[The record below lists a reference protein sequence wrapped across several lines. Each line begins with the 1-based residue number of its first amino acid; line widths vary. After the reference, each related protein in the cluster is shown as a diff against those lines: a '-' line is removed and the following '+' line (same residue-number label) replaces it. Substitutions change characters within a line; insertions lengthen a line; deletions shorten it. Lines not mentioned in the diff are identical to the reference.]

1 MLSQSIQQ
9 VVGNAGDGNL
19 RDGSDCSLELRSFL
33 REVTSETLARYADY
47 CLTNSFN
54 KSGQVLQDVVNELGR
69 RLDYQVANGLY
80 QGSSTRIGND
90 GLWKAPDGH
99 ELLVEVKTTD
109 TYRISLDTIARYRDK
124 LLATRQIA
132 DSNSVLIVV
141 GRKDTGELEAQV
153 RGSRH
158 AWDMRLISVDS
169 LIRLVLLKENTEE
182 TETAEKI
189 RSVLRPLEYTRL
201 DALIDVMFTAARDV
215 DEKSDERQPAGDAER
230 SGQSGWEFTAP
241 ELIQA
246 KRHSIIAAL
255 GEQLH
260 VKFVK
265 KTRATYWDSSKET
278 RVVCTISKR
287 YGPGNTIPYWYAY
300 HPDWDE
306 FLKGG
311 RTGIVA
317 FGAMDLERC
326 FAIPLPVLQSHL
338 DDFNTSTKSD
348 GSKYWH
354 VKILEPVNGQFS
366 LQVAKTGKHVPLKE
380 FEVPLTAAV

>member
-158 AWDMRLISVDS
+158 A
-169 LIRLVLLKENTEE
+169 
-182 TETAEKI
+182 
-189 RSVLRPLEYTRL
+189 
-201 DALIDVMFTAARDV
+201 
-215 DEKSDERQPAGDAER
+215 
-230 SGQSGWEFTAP
+230 
-241 ELIQA
+241 
-246 KRHSIIAAL
+246 
-255 GEQLH
+255 
-260 VKFVK
+260 
-265 KTRATYWDSSKET
+265 
-278 RVVCTISKR
+278 
-287 YGPGNTIPYWYAY
+287 
-300 HPDWDE
+300 
-306 FLKGG
+306 
-311 RTGIVA
+311 
-317 FGAMDLERC
+317 
-326 FAIPLPVLQSHL
+326 
-338 DDFNTSTKSD
+338 
-348 GSKYWH
+348 
-354 VKILEPVNGQFS
+354 
-366 LQVAKTGKHVPLKE
+366 
-380 FEVPLTAAV
+380 